1 MMSVHFSC
9 PVRVGSILSRFL
21 YRDRLFPFKA
31 QWLDSARALR
41 TAQVQ
46 SSAASQL
53 YADAAELGAR
63 EAALFSGVTNQ

>member
-1 MMSVHFSC
+1 MQCASFVLIFPNSVF
-9 PVRVGSILSRFL
+9 PVQAL
-21 YRDRLFPFKA
+21 
-31 QWLDSARALR
+31 WLDSARALS

-63 EAALFSGVTNQ
+63 EAALFNGVANQ